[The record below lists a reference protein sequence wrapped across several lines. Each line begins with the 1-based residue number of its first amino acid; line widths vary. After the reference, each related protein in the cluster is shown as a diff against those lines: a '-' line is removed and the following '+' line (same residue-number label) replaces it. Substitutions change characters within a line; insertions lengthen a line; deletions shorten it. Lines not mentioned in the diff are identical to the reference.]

1 MTAEQAAEQAAGLDH
16 SCPFS
21 RLRLDASGLEHS
33 CPFSRLRLVACA
45 ATADQAAQQA
55 ASTAARLV
63 ACAATRRMP
72 RLISRCLI
80 ARLRL
85 PRHLTFVVLLC
96 RAATHPDKQALH
108 RQPPQGLSPRT
119 ASSKKFLPPW
129 YDVKLARSA
138 CGSSLI
144 IRQKIYFGCLAI
156 SSSEI

>member
-1 MTAEQAAEQAAGLDH
+1 MGN
-16 SCPFS
+16 
-21 RLRLDASGLEHS
+21 RSGLTS
-33 CPFSRLRLVACA
+33 FLGDSRAGCRAGCEVSTRAARLAACA
-45 ATADQAAQQA
+45 AM
-55 ASTAARLV
+55 
-63 ACAATRRMP
+63 RRMP
-72 RLISRCLI
+72 RLISRRLT

-85 PRHLTFVVLLC
+85 ARHLTFVVPLC
-96 RAATHPDKQALH
+96 RAATHADKQGLH